1 MRTIKFWYSI
11 FLILLAFTTSA
22 VAQIQSNIPKHIIE
36 TLDSLKK
43 ADNLT
48 DWLYTR
54 IDYSVINR
62 RQSLP
67 FLMSTQ
73 KAAWRKALSVS
84 EREAWLV
91 FLSNQGYNQLFS
103 GNILESIN
111 CYEQAYNYCIDNKL
125 NIESITDYVLKP
137 WANNYTRLGD
147 YEKAIFLQQ
156 KLLDIALKQNDNE
169 LIASAYNNMAISY
182 RSLGDFK
189 KAKECI
195 ESGIKKITPT
205 SSLNILLDNTLADI
219 YKDKNDI
226 VNAEKVINRNVI
238 RQKKIKQDTQT
249 AYWLLSSYSSAGD
262 IQLAKQNFNL
272 AQNYYQQAL
281 KLNESYYK
289 GNRLREKAYI
299 ITQLGTIKLNQKNGN
314 EALNYFNQTLNTLG
328 LIGTDKKIRKERI
341 YGDNRLVDVFYQKA
355 MVYLLLGNE
364 TEALDNIRL
373 SLVAADKIRFELAD
387 VKTKQRFQGEM
398 KQKAEKAVAIAF
410 NLLGK
415 TQEHHYAEVI
425 ADIFEQTKARTLL
438 DDIRRN
444 QQQLTIQNK
453 DTLFAY
459 KQTLERAIA
468 FNDKELLQDPKDI
481 KSIGKNNAELKFK
494 LEYVE
499 KQLRERYPALNIAT
513 DTKDYAPLKL
523 LKQLPSNTHFIEY
536 FCGMDHI
543 YALEIKHGRVKHV
556 KRIPNADGIKK
567 LITDFANTY
576 YHNGPAAMINRP
588 KDFFTTS
595 NSIYT
600 TLLGGFDL
608 KKSEKIIL
616 IPDEFLGYLS
626 FDGLITDDKY
636 SPSISAW
643 PYLIKK
649 TTISYAFSIQTWL
662 NQSQKKTLENK
673 TFSGLFITHQNNDKQ
688 NIPAVA
694 KEAEAIEKIVAGS
707 FLIDEDAS
715 VKNFFKAFD
724 ESAVLHISTH
734 SYLSGTQQEP
744 TLALND
750 DQVFLFELSARK
762 YAPALVVL
770 SACRTADGM
779 MAAGEGII
787 SLNRGFTAI
796 GTQGTI
802 AGLWNVNDDA
812 AAKITAN
819 SYQSII
825 KGEEVG
831 TALHLSK
838 LNWLSGKRNTEQEYL
853 PYYWDALIYM
863 GYDQKIA
870 LQPAGLSWAHYTIIG
885 AIIIALLA
893 FTLLVLKPR
902 LLKAGYL
909 MK

>member
-1 MRTIKFWYSI
+1 MRTVKFWYCI
-11 FLILLAFTTSA
+11 FLILLSFTTSA
-22 VAQIQSNIPKHIIE
+22 VAQVQVNTPQHILK
-36 TLDSLKK
+36 TLDSLKR

-48 DWLYTR
+48 DWLYAR
-54 IDYSVINR
+54 IDYSAIKR

-67 FLMSTQ
+67 FLMST
-73 KAAWRKALSVS
+73 KKDIWRKASSSS
-84 EREAWLV
+84 EREAWLIL
-91 FLSNQGYNQLFS
+91 LSNQGYNQLFS

-125 NIESITDYVLKP
+125 NIEGITDYVLKP

-156 KLLDIALKQNDNE
+156 KLLDIAMKQNNNE
-169 LIASAYNNMAISY
+169 LAASAYNNMAISY
-182 RSLGDFK
+182 RSLGEFK
-189 KAKECI
+189 KAELCI
-195 ESGIKKITPT
+195 ESGIKRITPT
-205 SSLNILLDNTLADI
+205 STLNILLDNTLADI
-219 YKDKNDI
+219 YKDKNDLI
-226 VNAEKVINRNVI
+226 NAEKVITRNII
-238 RQKKIKQDTQT
+238 RQKKLKQDTQT
-249 AYWLLSSYSSAGD
+249 TYWLLSSYSSAGD
-262 IQLAKQNFNL
+262 IQLAKQNFNS
-272 AQNYYQQAL
+272 AQSYYQQAL
-281 KLNESYYK
+281 KLNDDYYK

-299 ITQLGTIKLNQKNGN
+299 ITQLGTIKLNQKKGN
-314 EALNYFNQTLNTLG
+314 EALNYFNQTLNALG
-328 LIGTDKKIRKERI
+328 LIDTNKKIRTKSI

-355 MVYLLLGNE
+355 MACLLLGNE
-364 TEALDNIRL
+364 TEALNNIRL

-387 VKTKQRFQGEM
+387 VKTKQRFQAEM
-398 KQKAEKAVAIAF
+398 KQKAEKAIAIAL

-415 TQEHHYAEVI
+415 TQEHRYAEII

-444 QQQLTIQNK
+444 QQQLTLQNK
-453 DTLFAY
+453 DTLFAR

-468 FNDKELLQDPKDI
+468 FNDKELLQDPDEI

-499 KQLRERYPALNIAT
+499 KQLRERYPTLNIAT
-513 DTKDYAPLKL
+513 ETIDYTSLKL
-523 LKQLPSNTHFIEY
+523 LKQLPVNAHFIEY
-536 FCGMDHI
+536 FCGIDHI
-543 YALEIKHGRVKHV
+543 YALEIKYGRIRHI
-556 KRIPNADGIKK
+556 KRIPNANGIKK
-567 LITDFANTY
+567 LITNFADTY
-576 YHNGPAAMINRP
+576 YHNGPTAMMNRP

-595 NSIYT
+595 NAIYT

-608 KKSEKIIL
+608 KKNEKIIL

-626 FDGLITDDKY
+626 FDGLITDQKY
-636 SPSISAW
+636 SPSISTW

-662 NQSQKKTLENK
+662 NQSQKKTQENK
-673 TFSGLFITHQNNDKQ
+673 AFSGLFITHQNNDKQ
-688 NIPAVA
+688 SIPAVA
-694 KEAEAIEKIVAGS
+694 KEAKAIEKIVAGS
-707 FLIDEDAS
+707 FLIDEDAG

-734 SYLSGTQQEP
+734 SYLSGAQKEP

-750 DQVFLFELSARK
+750 DQIFLFELSARK

-812 AAKITAN
+812 ASQITAN

-825 KGEEVG
+825 NGEEIG
-831 TALHLSK
+831 TALHISK

-870 LQPAGLSWAHYTIIG
+870 LKPAGITWDYYSILG
-885 AIIIALLA
+885 VIIIAA
-893 FTLLVLKPR
+893 FTFILLVLKPK
-902 LLKAGYL
+902 LPKAGYL
-909 MK
+909 KK

>member
-1 MRTIKFWYSI
+1 MRTVKLWYSFFLI
-11 FLILLAFTTSA
+11 FLLFTTS
-22 VAQIQSNIPKHIIE
+22 VAAQVQANQHILK

-43 ADNLT
+43 ADNLM

-54 IDYSVINR
+54 IDYSAINR

-73 KAAWRKALSVS
+73 KDAWRLAGSPS
-84 EREAWLV
+84 EREAWLIL
-91 FLSNQGYNQLFS
+91 LSNQGYNQLFS
-103 GNILESIN
+103 GNILESID

-125 NIESITDYVLKP
+125 NIEGITDYVLKP

-156 KLLDIALKQNDNE
+156 KLLDIALKQNNNE
-169 LIASAYNNMAISY
+169 LAASAYNNMAISY

-189 KAKECI
+189 KAEECI
-195 ESGIKKITPT
+195 QSGIKRISPA
-205 SSLNILLDNTLADI
+205 SSLNILLDNTLSDI
-219 YKDKNDI
+219 YKDKNDLI
-226 VNAEKVINRNVI
+226 NAEKVINKNI
-238 RQKKIKQDTQT
+238 TKQKKLKLDAQT

-262 IQLAKQNFNL
+262 IQLAKRNVNL

-299 ITQLGTIKLNQKNGN
+299 ITQLGTIKLNQKKGN

-328 LIGTDKKIRKERI
+328 LIDPDQKIRKEKI

-355 MVYLLLGNE
+355 MACLLIGNE
-364 TEALDNIRL
+364 TEALDNVKL

-387 VKTKQRFQGEM
+387 VKTKQRFQAEI

-415 TQEHHYAEVI
+415 TQEHRYAEVI

-438 DDIRRN
+438 EDIRRN
-444 QQQLTIQNK
+444 QQQLTLQNK
-453 DTLFAY
+453 DRLFTY

-468 FNDKELLQDPKDI
+468 FNDKELLQDPEEI
-481 KSIGKNNAELKFK
+481 KSISKNNAELKFK

-499 KQLRERYPALNIAT
+499 KRLRARYPALNMVAET
-513 DTKDYAPLKL
+513 TGYSSSKL
-523 LKQLPSNTHFIEY
+523 LKQLPLTAHFIEY
-536 FCGMDHI
+536 FCGVNHI
-543 YALEIKHGRVKHV
+543 YALEIKHGRVKHI
-556 KRIPNADGIKK
+556 KRIKNANGIKK
-567 LITDFANTY
+567 LINDFTDTY
-576 YHNGPAAMINRP
+576 YHNGPTAMMNRP

-595 NSIYT
+595 KSIYS
-600 TLLGGFDL
+600 TLLGGFKL
-608 KKSEKIIL
+608 MKNEKIIL

-626 FDGLITDDKY
+626 FDGLITDAKY

-649 TTISYAFSIQTWL
+649 TSVTYAFSIQTWL
-662 NQSQKKTLENK
+662 NQSQKKTPENK
-673 TFSGLFITHQNNDKQ
+673 AFSGLFITHQNNDKQ
-688 NIPAVA
+688 PIPAVA
-694 KEAEAIEKIVAGS
+694 KEAKAIEKIVAGS
-707 FLIDEDAS
+707 FLMDEDAS

-724 ESAVLHISTH
+724 KSTVLHISTH
-734 SYLSGTQQEP
+734 SYLSGAQKEP

-750 DQVFLFELSARK
+750 DQIFLFELSARK
-762 YAPALVVL
+762 YTPALVVL
-770 SACRTADGM
+770 SACRTADGT

-787 SLNRGFTAI
+787 SLNRGFTAL

-812 AAKITAN
+812 AAQITTN
-819 SYQSII
+819 TYQSII
-825 KGEEVG
+825 NGKEVG

-838 LNWLSGKRNTEQEYL
+838 LDWLSGKRNTEQEYL

-863 GYDQKIA
+863 GYDQKIV
-870 LQPAGLSWAHYTIIG
+870 LQPASSPLIRYTILG
-885 AIIIALLA
+885 VVIIALLA

-902 LLKAGYL
+902 LLKAVYL
-909 MK
+909 KK